1 MGFRV
6 NRSYLLHRFKQKM
19 GISLWNYVIL
29 RRINLFNNSLSDHV
43 SLETAAYS
51 VGFTNY
57 SNFYRLYKKYM
68 GLTPLEFKQQMG
80 NAVRD
85 TKAEL

>member
-1 MGFRV
+1 MV
-6 NRSYLLHRFKQKM
+6 LENTPSARSSAVSSIVLLM
-19 GISLWNYVIL
+19 
-29 RRINLFNNSLSDHV
+29 FNNALSDHV